1 MADIKETLRLHA
13 MWIAGEE
20 GGVRANLYGAN
31 LRGADLYGANLSG
44 ANLHWANLHWADL
57 SRADLCGAN
66 LSGANLSGANLRR
79 ANLSG
84 ANLSEANLYGAD
96 LRSARGNGQQVKS
109 LQIGKYDVVYTAE
122 VMQIGCQCKSIAEW
136 FGLDSIP
143 GYESNDLQWLA
154 FKPLIKRI
162 IEQYPATPT
171 GKESQNG

>member
-31 LRGADLYGANLSG
+31 LR
-44 ANLHWANLHWADL
+44 
-57 SRADLCGAN
+57 
-66 LSGANLSGANLRR
+66 
-79 ANLSG
+79 
-84 ANLSEANLYGAD
+84 EANLW
-96 LRSARGNGQQVKS
+96 SARGNGSQIKS
-109 LQIGKYDVVYTAE
+109 LQIGGYDVVYTAE

>member
-13 MWIAGEE
+13 MRIAGEE
-20 GGVRANLYGAN
+20 GGVRANLYGA
-31 LRGADLYGANLSG
+31 DLCG
-44 ANLHWANLHWADL
+44 
-57 SRADLCGAN
+57 ADLCGAN
-66 LSGANLSGANLRR
+66 LYGANLCGAN
-79 ANLSG
+79 
-84 ANLSEANLYGAD
+84 
-96 LRSARGNGQQVKS
+96 LRSARGNGSQIKS
-109 LQIGKYDVVYTAE
+109 LQIGEYDVVYTAE